1 MAESAQDLI
10 GVFLGL
16 VALWFLFGGLIKE
29 ERLWDGR
36 HRTRGSYS
44 LEGRAHG
51 SRMTGR

>member
-29 ERLWDGR
+29 ERGWQIPNAQEPFVE
-36 HRTRGSYS
+36 GSPA
-44 LEGRAHG
+44 RD
-51 SRMTGR
+51 RMMGG

>member
-29 ERLWDGR
+29 EGSGMADTEGAGAIPLRAA
-36 HRTRGSYS
+36 RT
-44 LEGRAHG
+44 EAE
-51 SRMTGR
+51 

>member
-29 ERLWDGR
+29 EGSGMAEPERAGAIRL
-36 HRTRGSYS
+36 
-44 LEGRAHG
+44 RAAC
-51 SRMTGR
+51 TEAE